1 MEFRNNNE
9 IKKPLSVFTLA
20 SLTDIVLLLLIF
32 FLLTSSFITNFG
44 IRVNV
49 PRAESSPPVQQQY
62 ITVVITPDRT
72 FYVNGEVTNRTEVAS
87 RVRTEHQRN
96 PGFPLVIRADRDAII
111 DDAVHVMNIG
121 QSLNMSIMMATERAY
136 R

>member
-1 MEFRNNNE
+1 MEFRE
-9 IKKPLSVFTLA
+9 ATEVKEPLSVFTLA

-32 FLLTSSFITNFG
+32 FLLTSSFVANFG

-49 PRAESSPPVQQQY
+49 PRAESSPPVQQQF
-62 ITVVITPDRT
+62 ITVVVTPDRT
-72 FYVNGEVTNRTEVAS
+72 FFVNGELTS
-87 RVRTEHQRN
+87 RADLAGKVRTEYQRFPN
-96 PGFPLVIRADRDAII
+96 TPLVIRADRDALI

-121 QSLNMSIMMATERAY
+121 QSLNMSIMMATERGT

>member
-1 MEFRNNNE
+1 MEFRAQNE
-9 IKKPLSVFTLA
+9 VKKPLSLFTMA

-32 FLLTSSFITNFG
+32 FLLTSSFVTNFG

-49 PRAESSPPVQQQY
+49 PQAESSPPVQQQY
-62 ITVVITPDRT
+62 ITVVITPQSA
-72 FYVNGEVTNRTEVAS
+72 FYVEGDLTLKTDVAN
-87 RVRTEHQRN
+87 RVRTLQQER
-96 PGFPLVIRADRDAII
+96 PGAPLVIRADRDAII

-121 QSLNMSIMMATERAY
+121 QSLNMNIMMATERSF